1 VFPTQAREVIS
12 LRGDKEPNAS
22 QSIGNALA
30 GKNTHRILIFNGS
43 NPMNK
48 LMQSNQINL
57 ILTKCW
63 AGASFKQKLL
73 VDPSTVL
80 KAEGVD
86 IPEGYTVRI
95 LENTD
100 KVLHFVIPEHST
112 ELPDDLLEKLA
123 GGANNKEVSVRNS
136 LTKGA
141 INAGVFKDG
150 KLL

>member
-1 VFPTQAREVIS
+1 
-12 LRGDKEPNAS
+12 
-22 QSIGNALA
+22 
-30 GKNTHRILIFNGS
+30 
-43 NPMNK
+43 
-48 LMQSNQINL
+48 
-57 ILTKCW
+57 
-63 AGASFKQKLL
+63 
-73 VDPSTVL
+73 VL

-86 IPEGYTVRI
+86 IPEGYTVRV

-100 KVLHFVIPEHST
+100 NVLHFVIPEHST